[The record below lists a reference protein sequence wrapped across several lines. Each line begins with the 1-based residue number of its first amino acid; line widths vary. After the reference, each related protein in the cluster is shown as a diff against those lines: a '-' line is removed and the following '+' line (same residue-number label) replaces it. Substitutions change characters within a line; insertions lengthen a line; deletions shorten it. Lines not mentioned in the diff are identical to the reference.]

1 MTWFLCAGRKS
12 LGFRVNVEV
21 ELVFVCV
28 VVIDLISELGS
39 DLTLFQCRDEIGL
52 GVVWV
57 VKIDLIPV
65 WGIRLTLILV

>member
-1 MTWFLCAGRKS
+1 M
-12 LGFRVNVEV
+12 
-21 ELVFVCV
+21 CV

-57 VKIDLIPV
+57 VKIDLISV
-65 WGIRLTLILV
+65 SGMGIDVDFNFEIVIDLV